1 MPDETQKG
9 AVIRFSLIDQF
20 VWLILVEYIYIYIYV
35 IASFPVAGN
44 NRVAHLG

>member
-20 VWLILVEYIYIYIYV
+20 VWLILVEYIYIYV